1 PVQWQRSVEYLRS
14 QGVRGVI
21 EFGPGRVLTGLV
33 RRIDRSFGLRNV
45 SNLEGARSRAT
56 PAPAPP

>member
-1 PVQWQRSVEYLRS
+1 MEYLRS
-14 QGVRGVI
+14 QGVSGVI

-45 SNLEGARSRAT
+45 SNLEGARSRTT